1 MEPEISEI
9 LDKALKI
16 IEITDGHICNRCLGR
31 NFSKTIPGDGNLKR
45 GEYVRKLLSENA
57 SEVSKDVP
65 SRENSNPCYVCGD
78 LFKKV
83 DAAENSTTDKIIK
96 KINESGIE
104 FSHFL
109 VGCRVDPE
117 ILKRE
122 EKIREALHI
131 DVENIKKEINREIG
145 KDLSIRLHR
154 EVEFD
159 NPHLVVM
166 VDFKK
171 GNIELQ
177 INPLF
182 IEGRYRKLVRG
193 IPQTKWPCT
202 ACKGRGCER
211 CNYTG
216 KMYPETVEEFVSGD
230 ALEMTRGNAAK
241 FHGAGREDIDVKML
255 GSGRPFVLEI
265 KEPKIRSIDLEEL
278 ENRVN
283 QHAEGKVEV
292 LNLKFV
298 GKERRSQIKTSSTD
312 TYKVYRALVQTEEDV
327 NSEDLESLK
336 SLDVIKQRTPI
347 RVSHRRADK
356 IRTRHVKNLEFEML
370 GSNLFELTIHCE
382 GGLYI
387 KELISGDED
396 RTNPSVSQI
405 LGTPAL
411 CTKLDVMEVNI

>member
-31 NFSKTIPGDGNLKR
+31 NFSKTIPGDGNLER
-45 GEYVRKLLSENA
+45 GEYVRRLLSENA
-57 SEVSKDVP
+57 SEVSKNIP
-65 SRENSNPCYVCGD
+65 STESSNPCYVCGD
-78 LFKKV
+78 LFNEI
-83 DAAENSTTDKIIK
+83 DAEENSITDRIMK
-96 KINESGIE
+96 KIDKSGIE

-122 EKIREALHI
+122 EEIHEALGL

-159 NPHLVVM
+159 YPHLVVT

-171 GNIELQ
+171 GKIELQ

-211 CNYTG
+211 CNHTG

-265 KEPKIRSIDLEEL
+265 KEPEIRSIDLEEL

-298 GKERRSQIKTSSTD
+298 GKDRRSQIKTSSTD

-356 IRTRHVKNLEFEML
+356 IRTRHVKNLEFKSL

-396 RTNPSVSQI
+396 RTKPSVSQI
-405 LGTPAL
+405 LGTPAV